1 MLEGLVAWVLN
12 TYLGKYVNNLNT
24 DQLSVALLKGAVE
37 LENLPLKKDAL
48 KELEL
53 PFEVKAGLIG
63 KVTLQIPF
71 YRPHVDPWVISISSL
86 HLIGA
91 PEKIQDFNDEKE
103 KLLERERK
111 KALLQAL
118 EEKWKNERQQKGE
131 SYWYSVTASVVT
143 RIVENIELKI
153 QDVHLRFEDGVTNPS
168 HPFAFG
174 ICIKNVSMQNAMN
187 EPVQKLMRKKQLDV
201 AEFSIYWDVDCT
213 LLGDL
218 PQVELQE
225 AMDRSMESRDHHYIL
240 EPVCASALLKRNC
253 SKEPLRSR
261 HTPRIECDIHLE
273 TIPLKLSQLQYRQ
286 IMEFLKELE
295 RKERQVKFRK
305 WKPKVAVSENCR
317 EWWYFALNANLH
329 EIREQRKRCT
339 WGFLLGRARDAVSY
353 TDKYFT
359 MLRGGL
365 LSADDKE
372 EMYRIEEEQSFEE
385 LKILREL
392 VHERFHKQEELAES
406 LREPQ
411 LDPLGDS
418 PGDPGPGGGSG
429 MLQYLQSWFPGW
441 GGWYGQQSP
450 EGKPVEGLMAEPQEQ
465 WTPEEILGSEEF
477 F

>member
-63 KVTLQIPF
+63 K
-71 YRPHVDPWVISISSL
+71 
-86 HLIGA
+86 
-91 PEKIQDFNDEKE
+91 
-103 KLLERERK
+103 
-111 KALLQAL
+111 
-118 EEKWKNERQQKGE
+118 NERQQKGE

-153 QDVHLRFEDGVTNPS
+153 QDVHLRFEDGITNPS

-174 ICIKNVSMQNAMN
+174 VCIKNVSMQNAVN
-187 EPVQKLMRKKQLDV
+187 EPVQKSMRKKQLDV

-225 AMDRSMESRDHHYIL
+225 AMDKSKESRNHHYIL

-273 TIPLKLSQLQYRQ
+273 TIPLKLSQVPC
-286 IMEFLKELE
+286 F
-295 RKERQVKFRK
+295 
-305 WKPKVAVSENCR
+305 
-317 EWWYFALNANLH
+317 
-329 EIREQRKRCT
+329 
-339 WGFLLGRARDAVSY
+339 
-353 TDKYFT
+353 
-359 MLRGGL
+359 
-365 LSADDKE
+365 
-372 EMYRIEEEQSFEE
+372 
-385 LKILREL
+385 
-392 VHERFHKQEELAES
+392 S
-406 LREPQ
+406 L
-411 LDPLGDS
+411 
-418 PGDPGPGGGSG
+418 
-429 MLQYLQSWFPGW
+429 
-441 GGWYGQQSP
+441 
-450 EGKPVEGLMAEPQEQ
+450 
-465 WTPEEILGSEEF
+465 
-477 F
+477 